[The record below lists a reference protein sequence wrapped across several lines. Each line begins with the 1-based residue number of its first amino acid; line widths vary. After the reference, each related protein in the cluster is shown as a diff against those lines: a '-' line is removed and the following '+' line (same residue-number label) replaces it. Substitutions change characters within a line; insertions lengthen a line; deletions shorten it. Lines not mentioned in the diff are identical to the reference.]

1 VFGWIHFEQGSL
13 HPHPTYIVWF
23 FGYPVQELPLKGLLS
38 WFAFHALVVSA
49 FMVIPGVMLLMYRR
63 MMDTGAAAVQLF
75 ARDFLPLILLFAV
88 AFSGLMLWIS
98 YEFLDGYFYSVL
110 AQFHAFTVIGT
121 LLSLP
126 FGKLF
131 HIFQRPASL
140 GISYYKAANADKEPA
155 YCPVTGEGFAPR
167 MQTDDLNDVLAEL
180 EFDYRSS
187 NSDSDAPNWNEIS
200 PQGRRM
206 LVARA
211 HSQAKN
217 DRFA

>member
-1 VFGWIHFEQGSL
+1 
-13 HPHPTYIVWF
+13 
-23 FGYPVQELPLKGLLS
+23 
-38 WFAFHALVVSA
+38 
-49 FMVIPGVMLLMYRR
+49 
-63 MMDTGAAAVQLF
+63 
-75 ARDFLPLILLFAV
+75 
-88 AFSGLMLWIS
+88 
-98 YEFLDGYFYSVL
+98 
-110 AQFHAFTVIGT
+110 
-121 LLSLP
+121 
-126 FGKLF
+126 
-131 HIFQRPASL
+131 
-140 GISYYKAANADKEPA
+140 
-155 YCPVTGEGFAPR
+155 